1 MLKGS
6 VCSFILCIALIGSLA
21 GTRVSAAGTIIYVDG
36 DAGGTNNGMSW
47 TDAYIDLQQALS
59 SAVSGDQIWV
69 AAGTYKPTAGT
80 DRSATFSLKSG
91 VGIYG
96 GFAGGETL
104 LGERNPAANLTI
116 LSGDIG
122 TAGIM
127 NDNSYHVLTSMGV
140 DNTARLDGV
149 TITAGNAS
157 SICHNCD
164 WGGGLYNENGN
175 LSITNVT
182 FENNNGSTGGGMISN
197 GGSPSLTNV
206 TFDDNRASNG
216 SGGGMHNEIGN
227 PSLINVT
234 FSGNSAIYGGG
245 MSNVSASPSF
255 TNVTFSGND
264 ALMWGGGIYNQDGN
278 PLLTNVTISGNTAG
292 GGIYNLSANPVIRNS
307 ILYGNT
313 HGEIVNVDSA
323 SAVTYSI
330 VQGGY
335 PGDGNI
341 NADPL
346 LDLLQ
351 DNGGYT
357 QTMALDVGSPAIG
370 AGNNP
375 DCYQSDQRGVSRPQG
390 DRCDIGAYEYED
402 HIAPTVTGVSSTT
415 EDGTYGIGNVI
426 SVTLTLSESVTVTG
440 TPQLILETGSV
451 DQIAPYSSGS
461 GSNTLTFH
469 YTVQSGDSSSDL
481 DYASSGSLTLNGGTI
496 QDVVNNDAVLTLPS
510 PGAAGSLRV
519 NKSIV
524 IDTVAP
530 AITSV
535 SSTTE
540 DGSYG
545 VGNTVP
551 ITVTFSETVHVT
563 GAPQLAL
570 ETGTVNGTANY
581 SNGSG
586 SAALTFTYTVQA
598 GDSSSDLEYA
608 SIESLALCEGTIQDA
623 AKNDATLTLP
633 TPGAP
638 GSLSDNKS
646 IVIDTVRPMITSV
659 SSTNADGTYGVGS
672 IIDLIVSFNET
683 VNVTG
688 APQLS
693 LETGTT
699 DRTAAYV
706 SGSGSNTLT
715 FRYVVQ
721 VGDHSSDLDFVSS
734 DSLSLYAGTIQDAA
748 SNAAVL
754 TLPNPAAAG
763 SLGANKAIVIVTITM
778 TQFKSAGAQD
788 GWTLESSEIS
798 NQGGIIDAAADA
810 FILGDTATR
819 QQYRAILSFDTS
831 ALPDNA
837 VITGVTIKI
846 KKQSVGGTNPF
857 TTHLKIAVDVRKGAF
872 SKANP
877 LQLTDFQAAAH
888 KLDVGLIP
896 NTPQAGGWYS
906 TSLNSAAKPYIH
918 RTGITQFRLRFQKD
932 DDNDAIADFI
942 RFYSGNS
949 KAADRP
955 ILVIEYY
962 VL

>member
-1 MLKGS
+1 MLRGPF
-6 VCSFILCIALIGSLA
+6 CSIILSIALVGLLA
-21 GTRVSAAGTIIYVDG
+21 GTGVSAAGTIIYVDD
-36 DAGGTNNGMSW
+36 DASGANNGMSW
-47 TDAYIDLQQALS
+47 TDAYTDLQEALS

-104 LGERNPAANLTI
+104 LGDRDPLTNPTL

-122 TAGIM
+122 ITGTM

-140 DNTARLDGV
+140 DNTARLDGF

-157 SICHNCD
+157 SICNNCF
-164 WGGGLYNENGN
+164 WGGGMYNESGSPS
-175 LSITNVT
+175 LINVT
-182 FENNNGSTGGGMISN
+182 FDGNTATNGAGMTNNGGNPSLMNVTFSGNTATNGSGGGMHSESS
-197 GGSPSLTNV
+197 SPSLTNV
-206 TFDDNRASNG
+206 TFSGNSALL
-216 SGGGMHNEIGN
+216 GGGMSTLWAG
-227 PSLINVT
+227 PLLRNVT
-234 FSGNSAIYGGG
+234 FSGNTA
-245 MSNVSASPSF
+245 
-255 TNVTFSGND
+255 D
-264 ALMWGGGIYNQDGN
+264 LWGGAIFNEESD
-278 PLLTNVTISGNTAG
+278 LTLTNVTISGNTASNA
-292 GGIYNLSANPVIRNS
+292 GGIYNVSGNPVITNS

-313 HGEIVNVDSA
+313 NGELYIIGGTPII
-323 SAVTYSI
+323 TYSI

-335 PGDGNI
+335 DGAGNMDV
-341 NADPL
+341 DPVL
-346 LDLLQ
+346 TSLQ
-351 DNGGYT
+351 ENGGYT

-375 DCYQSDQRGVSRPQG
+375 NCYQSDQRGVSRPQG
-390 DRCDIGAYEYED
+390 DRCDMGAYEYED

-415 EDGTYGIGNVI
+415 EDGTYGIGKVI

-461 GSNTLTFH
+461 GSNTLTFQ
-469 YTVQSGDSSSDL
+469 YTAQAGDSSSDL

-524 IDTVAP
+524 IDTVRP
-530 AITSV
+530 A
-535 SSTTE
+535 
-540 DGSYG
+540 
-545 VGNTVP
+545 
-551 ITVTFSETVHVT
+551 
-563 GAPQLAL
+563 
-570 ETGTVNGTANY
+570 
-581 SNGSG
+581 
-586 SAALTFTYTVQA
+586 
-598 GDSSSDLEYA
+598 
-608 SIESLALCEGTIQDA
+608 
-623 AKNDATLTLP
+623 
-633 TPGAP
+633 
-638 GSLSDNKS
+638 
-646 IVIDTVRPMITSV
+646 ITSV

-672 IIDLIVSFNET
+672 MIDLTVSFNET
-683 VNVTG
+683 VNVSG

-734 DSLSLYAGTIQDAA
+734 DSLSLYTGTIQDAA

-763 SLGANKAIVIVTITM
+763 SLGANKAIVIVTIRM
-778 TQFKSAGAQD
+778 TQLKSAGAQD

-798 NQGGIIDAAADA
+798 NRGGIIDAAADT

-837 VITGVTIKI
+837 VITGVIIKI

-857 TTHLKIAVDVRKGAF
+857 TTHLKIAVDVRRGAF

-906 TSLNSAAKPYIH
+906 TSLNSAAYPYIH

-932 DDNDAIADFI
+932 DDNDAVADFL

>member
-1 MLKGS
+1 MLRRS
-6 VCSFILCIALIGSLA
+6 FCSFILSIALVGLLT
-21 GTRVSAAGTIIYVDG
+21 GTRVSAASTIIYVDG
-36 DAGGTNNGMSW
+36 DASGANNGMSW
-47 TDAYIDLQQALS
+47 TDAYTDLQEALS

-80 DRSATFSLKSG
+80 VRSATFSLKSG
-91 VGIYG
+91 VAIYG
-96 GFAGGETL
+96 GFAGSETL
-104 LGERNPAANLTI
+104 LVERNTAANLTI

-122 TAGIM
+122 IAGM
-127 NDNSYHVLTSMGV
+127 LGDNSYHVVTSIAL
-140 DNTARLDGV
+140 DNLALLDGV
-149 TITAGNAS
+149 TITAGNAND
-157 SICHNCD
+157 ICHNCD
-164 WGGGLYNENGN
+164 WGGGLYNENGD
-175 LSITNVT
+175 LLVTNVT
-182 FENNNGSTGGGMISN
+182 FENNNGNTGGGMTSN
-197 GGSPSLTNV
+197 GGSPSLVNV
-206 TFDDNRASNG
+206 TFEDNRASNG

-234 FSGNSAIYGGG
+234 FSGNSAIFGGG

-264 ALMWGGGIYNQDGN
+264 ALLWGGGIYNADGS
-278 PLLTNVTISGNTAG
+278 PLFTNVTISANTAG
-292 GGIYNLSANPVIRNS
+292 GGIYNLSANPVIRTS

-313 HGEIVNVDSA
+313 HGEIVNDDSA
-323 SAVTYSI
+323 PTVIYSI

-335 PGDGNI
+335 PGEGNI

-346 LDLLQ
+346 LGRLQ

-402 HIAPTVTGVSSTT
+402 HIAPTVTSISSTT
-415 EDGTYGIGNVI
+415 EDGTYGMGSVI
-426 SVTLTLSESVTVTG
+426 SVTVTLSESITVTG
-440 TPQLILETGSV
+440 TPQLVLETGSV
-451 DQIAPYSSGS
+451 DQIALYSSGS
-461 GSNTLTFH
+461 GSNTLTFQ
-469 YTVQSGDSSSDL
+469 YAVQAGDSSNDL
-481 DYASSGSLTLNGGTI
+481 DYASTGSLTLNGGTI
-496 QDVVNNDAVLTLPS
+496 QDVVNNDAILTLPS

-530 AITSV
+530 AITGV
-535 SSTTE
+535 SSTAQN
-540 DGSYG
+540 GSYG
-545 VGNTVP
+545 VGNTIP
-551 ITVTFSETVHVT
+551 ITVTFNETVQVT
-563 GAPQLAL
+563 GTPQLAL
-570 ETGTVNGTANY
+570 ETGTVDGTANY

-586 SAALTFTYTVQA
+586 SATLTFTYTVQA
-598 GDSSSDLEYA
+598 GDSSGDLEYA
-608 SIESLALCEGTIQDA
+608 SIEALTLYEGTIQDA
-623 AKNDATLTLP
+623 VNIDAALTLP
-633 TPGAP
+633 SPGEP
-638 GSLSDNKS
+638 GSLSANKN
-646 IVIDTVRPMITSV
+646 ILIDTVRPMITSL

-672 IIDLIVSFNET
+672 MIDLTVAFNET

-721 VGDHSSDLDFVSS
+721 AGDHSSDLEYVSS
-734 DSLSLYAGTIQDAA
+734 DSLSLYTGTIQDAA

-754 TLPNPAAAG
+754 TLPNPGAEG
-763 SLGANKAIVIVTITM
+763 SLGANKAIVIATITM
-778 TQFKSAGAQD
+778 TQLKSAGAQD

-798 NQGGIIDAAADA
+798 NRGGIIDAAADTL
-810 FILGDTATR
+810 ILGDTATR

-837 VITGVTIKI
+837 VITGVTVKI
-846 KKQSVGGTNPF
+846 KKQSVAGTNPF
-857 TTHLKIAVDVRKGAF
+857 TTHLRIAVDIRKGAF
-872 SKANP
+872 SNASS
-877 LQLTDFQAAAH
+877 LQLTDFQASAH
-888 KLDVGLIP
+888 QLAVGLIP
-896 NTPQAGGWYS
+896 NTPQAGWYS
-906 TSLNSAAKPYIH
+906 ARLNSAAYRYIH
-918 RTGITQFRLRFQKD
+918 RTGITQFRLHFQKD
-932 DDNDAIADFI
+932 DDNDGAADFL

-955 ILVIEYY
+955 VLVIEYY
-962 VL
+962 VP